1 MSPLLLAYISI
12 IKLVTTGNIV
22 MEFLEHILKYSM
34 LTNVYI
40 QCLLILKTLRLW
52 EHYANPFRNQEGT
65 SLRK

>member
-40 QCLLILKTLRLW
+40 QCLLILKTLRL
-52 EHYANPFRNQEGT
+52 
-65 SLRK
+65 